1 VTFLLRQTL
10 AILRQIRLPELVA
23 QDAQDYV
30 RIATE
35 LAGDA
40 KRLQQMRETLRERMR
55 QSPLMD
61 AQTFTHE
68 WETALRS
75 LYADQH
81 AKQSDSERHL
91 SSQEARPMP
100 TIKINDK
107 EYDTE
112 QLTAQAKVQL
122 EMLLATE
129 QEIQRLQTQLA
140 IAQTARNMYAQA
152 LAQAV
157 V

>member
-1 VTFLLRQTL
+1 
-10 AILRQIRLPELVA
+10 
-23 QDAQDYV
+23 
-30 RIATE
+30 
-35 LAGDA
+35 
-40 KRLQQMRETLRERMR
+40 
-55 QSPLMD
+55 
-61 AQTFTHE
+61 
-68 WETALRS
+68 
-75 LYADQH
+75 
-81 AKQSDSERHL
+81 
-91 SSQEARPMP
+91 MP

-157 V
+157 T

>member
-1 VTFLLRQTL
+1 
-10 AILRQIRLPELVA
+10 
-23 QDAQDYV
+23 
-30 RIATE
+30 
-35 LAGDA
+35 
-40 KRLQQMRETLRERMR
+40 
-55 QSPLMD
+55 
-61 AQTFTHE
+61 
-68 WETALRS
+68 
-75 LYADQH
+75 
-81 AKQSDSERHL
+81 
-91 SSQEARPMP
+91 MP